1 MKTQKISQKKTYRQ
15 SKTLCHMLQV
25 LGYKK
30 AISLDS
36 FRKPN
41 FKLIADILYWLC
53 KKMDSGTT
61 ISPNING
68 EIERVNFLKNT
79 LSLLVS
85 KTRVNIN
92 PKNIYFSDYRSIP
105 ELIKI
110 ISLLY
115 KGKLRDKEDMTNCGD
130 FTLPS
135 KFDKRKTKDLAK
147 SITRNGKELYN
158 LIGRENFLNEKMD
171 GAIGVLESVLKDY
184 NNSSGKIE
192 RHVEKLIE
200 EQKVNNK
207 EILGYVNELEKK
219 EMELI
224 DRIRRKKME
233 KERMEKKL
241 KTLSNIK
248 PAYVQEMESCEKV
261 LEKLFQVYLDKMRNL
276 DYLEDCFDKINCQ
289 EKLKNKKI
297 LNYLEKMQVQ
307 IQKNEEKMFENNIDD
322 IQIKNMNDFP
332 KKFMSP
338 NPIIEEGVED
348 YEEEEDEDD
357 DDDDGMEE
365 EENDYVF

>member
-1 MKTQKISQKKTYRQ
+1 
-15 SKTLCHMLQV
+15 MLHI

-53 KKMDSGTT
+53 KKMDSSTN

-68 EIERVNFLKNT
+68 EVERVNFLKNT

-92 PKNIYFSDYRSIP
+92 PKNIYFSDYRVIP

-115 KGKLRDKEDMTNCGD
+115 KGRLRDSSDSTNIGD

-147 SITRNGKELYN
+147 SITKNGKDLYK
-158 LIGRENFLNEKMD
+158 LIGKENVLNKKMD
-171 GAIGVLESVLKDY
+171 TAIGILENVLKDY
-184 NNSSGKIE
+184 NTSSGKIE
-192 RHVEKLIE
+192 KHIEKLIE

-233 KERMEKKL
+233 KDRMEKKL

-276 DYLEDCFDKINCQ
+276 DYLEDCFDKINSD

-322 IQIKNMNDFP
+322 IQIKNMNNFP
-332 KKFMSP
+332 KKFESV
-338 NPIIEEGVED
+338 NPIIEEGI
-348 YEEEEDEDD
+348 EEDEDD
-357 DDDDGMEE
+357 DDYDEEDDDEE
-365 EENDYVF
+365 DEEDHDYVF

>member
-1 MKTQKISQKKTYRQ
+1 
-15 SKTLCHMLQV
+15 MLHI

-53 KKMDSGTT
+53 KKMDSSTN

-68 EIERVNFLKNT
+68 EVERVNFLKNT

-92 PKNIYFSDYRSIP
+92 PKNIYFSDYRVIP

-115 KGKLRDKEDMTNCGD
+115 KGRLRDSSDSTNIGD

-147 SITRNGKELYN
+147 SITKNGKDLYK
-158 LIGRENFLNEKMD
+158 LIGKENVLNKKMD
-171 GAIGVLESVLKDY
+171 TAIGILENVLKDY
-184 NNSSGKIE
+184 NTSSGKIE
-192 RHVEKLIE
+192 KHIEKLIE

-219 EMELI
+219 R
-224 DRIRRKKME
+224 D
-233 KERMEKKL
+233 
-241 KTLSNIK
+241 
-248 PAYVQEMESCEKV
+248 
-261 LEKLFQVYLDKMRNL
+261 
-276 DYLEDCFDKINCQ
+276 
-289 EKLKNKKI
+289 
-297 LNYLEKMQVQ
+297 
-307 IQKNEEKMFENNIDD
+307 
-322 IQIKNMNDFP
+322 
-332 KKFMSP
+332 
-338 NPIIEEGVED
+338 GVNRS
-348 YEEEEDEDD
+348 YSS
-357 DDDDGMEE
+357 
-365 EENDYVF
+365 